1 MFGSFQIRLGTFE
14 QNYSNSSH
22 SKELHEFFRA
32 QAEKY
37 PGFRVYRDSLRVMP
51 YGREDNDYFEIEKRR
66 TLRFGRYFWSNRRLF
81 GRIAITREKN
91 PNLIDKAGREGLLDN
106 KAAKIFRDIVVK
118 ILVDSADRF
127 FGNKSE
133 IRKISLNDIQE
144 EKAKEKTNN
153 DRKTFLRQEKKRIRV
168 KIDNEKDNLII
179 TLLELK
185 ELQKKIQENNYFDSI
200 EIARDFKNEISKQLN
215 DISTYSLSPIP
226 PSLGRIET
234 DYRSYREL
242 ELQAKELVKIL
253 DSSANEALKK
263 FLKIS
268 DFATAQ
274 NILKSKAGYLQ
285 GRIRKWAKEGR
296 NILQEEKNRFSQ
308 LVEEKNRALY
318 SSMQDLLEDL
328 RLEKLDLPY
337 VLERMDTE
345 AEIQSIENA
354 QVFQPYIAALKS
366 IKEQI
371 DLEGL
376 AIHSLK
382 ESIKWKKEAEK
393 LNSLAQLGITV
404 EIIGHEIE
412 GFDLTM
418 ERGLKALENVSFE
431 VHQRQSYEDVIFAHQ
446 GLSDRWRFLS
456 PLKLSGDKVKT
467 DLTGLKIFEYVKKFF
482 GNAFERLNINF
493 NITNEFRHIRLY
505 EQPARIY
512 PVFINLVNNS
522 RYWVV
527 QGGNENKEILIDFKD
542 GKVIVADNG
551 PGVDREDIEKLFSLF
566 FTRKQRGG
574 RGVGLYLCR
583 TNLQAG
589 GHKIRYETI
598 KEYQVLS
605 GANFVLELN
614 GVKYE

>member
-66 TLRFGRYFWSNRRLF
+66 TLRFGQYFWSNRRLF

-431 VHQRQSYEDVIFAHQ
+431 VHQRQSYEDVI
-446 GLSDRWRFLS
+446 
-456 PLKLSGDKVKT
+456 
-467 DLTGLKIFEYVKKFF
+467 
-482 GNAFERLNINF
+482 
-493 NITNEFRHIRLY
+493 
-505 EQPARIY
+505 
-512 PVFINLVNNS
+512 
-522 RYWVV
+522 
-527 QGGNENKEILIDFKD
+527 
-542 GKVIVADNG
+542 
-551 PGVDREDIEKLFSLF
+551 
-566 FTRKQRGG
+566 
-574 RGVGLYLCR
+574 
-583 TNLQAG
+583 
-589 GHKIRYETI
+589 
-598 KEYQVLS
+598 
-605 GANFVLELN
+605 
-614 GVKYE
+614 